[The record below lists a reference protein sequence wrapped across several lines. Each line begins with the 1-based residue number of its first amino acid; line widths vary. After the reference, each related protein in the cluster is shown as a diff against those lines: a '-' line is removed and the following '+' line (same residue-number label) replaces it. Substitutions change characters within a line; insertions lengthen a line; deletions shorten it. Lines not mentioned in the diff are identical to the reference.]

1 MRVVL
6 RHVLDKYRRQYAGT
20 LAWLIQRVTGIL
32 LLLYLL
38 LHVRTVHKLS
48 EGPEAF
54 NAAMAFF
61 QHPFFK
67 LLEIALLGTV
77 ILHALNGVRITL
89 IDLGIGQ
96 ERQRELFW
104 SLSLALGAL
113 LFLAGAIPI
122 FLFAIL
128 KIGHG

>member
-1 MRVVL
+1 MRVAL
-6 RHVLDKYRRQYAGT
+6 GHLLDKYRRQYAGT

-32 LLLYLL
+32 LLFYLL

-54 NAAMAFF
+54 NAAMALFR
-61 QHPFFK
+61 HPLFK

-77 ILHALNGVRITL
+77 ILHALNGIRITV

-96 ERQRELFW
+96 EKQRELFW
-104 SLSLALGAL
+104 GFTLALGAL
-113 LFLAGAIPI
+113 LFLAGAVPI